1 MLSSFEERRMMKH
14 LSLALLAFPL
24 SAVAAPSPPH
34 VAATPQFQSDVAAIE
49 AARAASNRAIAAH
62 DLNSFLPMFADD
74 AVFTWSN
81 GSHAIGK
88 KDLATFFARDFTDPK
103 FDRYVRTPNRVGV
116 SDRGVRA
123 SEQGTWVALKR
134 GTRYGGDYLAH
145 WMKIGDSW
153 RVVGEL
159 YVKLYCSGPLCTP

>member
-1 MLSSFEERRMMKH
+1 MMKA
-14 LSLALLAFPL
+14 LSLA
-24 SAVAAPSPPH
+24 VAAFALPAAAGPP
-34 VAATPQFQSDVAAIE
+34 PPNDVSAIK
-49 AARAASNRAIAAH
+49 AARTASNRAIAAH
-62 DLNSFLPMFADD
+62 DLDSFLPMFADD

-88 KDLATFFARDFTDPK
+88 KELASFFARDFADPK
-103 FDRYVRTPNRVGV
+103 FDRYVRTPDQVSV

-123 SEQGTWVALKR
+123 SERGTWIALKQ

-145 WMKIGDSW
+145 WMKVADRW